1 MTKFRLSNHKLSIEN
16 GRHQGLDKNAR
27 ICPFCS
33 SVEDE
38 IHFLAECK
46 IYENTRKDL
55 FYKVEEMLRKR
66 NMNHMEGKL
75 LLKALLLENEEIL
88 PLVAKYITRAMDLRD
103 FLIDS
108 HRQST

>member
-1 MTKFRLSNHKLSIEN
+1 M
-16 GRHQGLDKNAR
+16 
-27 ICPFCS
+27 
-33 SVEDE
+33 
-38 IHFLAECK
+38 
-46 IYENTRKDL
+46 RKDL